1 MAEKKARTLELFYKP
16 TCPYCHKVLAWM
28 SDHDVENVTLYDIST
43 DSEAADR
50 LVKVGGKRQVPCLFI
65 DSDPLY
71 ESDDIIAF
79 LAELIDHL
87 QHIPCDKLA
96 VGKPIEGGIFPGRL
110 HSFRHN
116 LYTRH
121 MAGDRG
127 QNLGNRTCPA
137 I

>member
-50 LVKVGGKRQVPCLFI
+50 LVKVGGERQVPCLFI

-79 LAELIDHL
+79 LAELIDH
-87 QHIPCDKLA
+87 PENDLA
-96 VGKPIEGGIFPGRL
+96 R
-110 HSFRHN
+110 
-116 LYTRH
+116 
-121 MAGDRG
+121 
-127 QNLGNRTCPA
+127 
-137 I
+137 